1 MSPAIQ
7 YDIHVFKT
15 NIDTETDSQIVGE
28 VLNTHEDVMHWSV
41 DLNDVDRVLRIV
53 TCSLHQS
60 DIISLINQQGYQCS
74 ELQ

>member
-7 YDIHVFKT
+7 YIHVFKT
-15 NIDTETDSQIVGE
+15 DIDTEADTQIIGDL
-28 VLNTHEDVMHWSV
+28 LNTHEHVIQWSV
-41 DLNDVDRVLRIV
+41 DLSDVDRLPRVV
-53 TCSLHQS
+53 TSELQQS